1 MNYSFFFKLFSRIF
15 RIFFNFKN
23 DDIKLTELNKLFYL
37 GGFDFVATSVNDFN
51 LITRQNSDFILK
63 KTFQDSIKFA
73 EKITNQKRSSE
84 WIFNSFL
91 WSSETGLRIDGDFV
105 ELGVERGYLTLAML
119 KYIGVKKFKNRSIY
133 LLDSW
138 EGVDQETLLP
148 GEEEMDINWNKQ
160 FEGNYEFIKKTF
172 KKYSFVKIIKGF
184 IPETLPKIDSNKI
197 SFLHID
203 LNSAFPEAEAIK
215 FLWNKIVPGGIILLD
230 DYNQVSRE
238 VQKDTINKLSKTIGF
253 SVLSLPTG
261 QGLIIK

>member
-51 LITRQNSDFILK
+51 LITRQ
-63 KTFQDSIKFA
+63 DSIKFA

-84 WIFNSFL
+84 WIFNTFL

-148 GEEEMDINWNKQ
+148 GEDEIIN
-160 FEGNYEFIKKTF
+160 KTF

-184 IPETLPKIDSNKI
+184 VPETLPKIDSNKI